1 MEEGTLWFQNVKV
14 PSFRQ
19 PMNTYLHNSP
29 TEPIVFY
36 FQVYT
41 HTIILPAFLV
51 TGKSHLVSS
60 RHWSSNTYAC
70 TSSFPETDVSNRVKA
85 EPRDIGNP
93 SFEWN
98 LTSGNYAS
106 LCNTSVFQLG
116 AILATVK
123 LCPWNR
129 ILKRPNQINI
139 TSTWCAVAIR
149 LRALPSLATAMKNKQ
164 LWKMLQPV
172 DLQIKEH
179 SMSCWEKKKDEG
191 EQQAEM
197 LKFLS
202 NNSLWASSHCNDMW
216 KMKPDS
222 HWKSISSR
230 PTHHMA

>member
-85 EPRDIGNP
+85 EPREIGNP

-106 LCNTSVFQLG
+106 LVILQYFNWVVFLLPLNF
-116 AILATVK
+116 AHETEFWKDLTK
-123 LCPWNR
+123 L
-129 ILKRPNQINI
+129 I
-139 TSTWCAVAIR
+139 
-149 LRALPSLATAMKNKQ
+149 
-164 LWKMLQPV
+164 
-172 DLQIKEH
+172 
-179 SMSCWEKKKDEG
+179 
-191 EQQAEM
+191 
-197 LKFLS
+197 
-202 NNSLWASSHCNDMW
+202 
-216 KMKPDS
+216 
-222 HWKSISSR
+222 
-230 PTHHMA
+230 